1 MTEQTAV
8 LQITGLSSGYG
19 EAVVVRDVSLKVGA
33 GEIVALLGKNGM
45 GKSTLLKTVMGYL
58 PVQERAYLSLRR
70 RCNGRTATSYGSPRY
85 FLRPARSSH
94 LPRPDGA

>member
-45 GKSTLLKTVMGYL
+45 GK
-58 PVQERAYLSLRR
+58 AH
-70 RCNGRTATSYGSPRY
+70 
-85 FLRPARSSH
+85 F
-94 LPRPDGA
+94 